1 MKKFLLYLLIII
13 FSYNP
18 AVADGDLWD
27 NFGDQNTYGQQAV
40 TDKEFEQALESKKR
54 KKKRDKNIPK
64 GEEFSQS
71 NETEIISKN
80 SKEIPILMVPLDLKV
95 DAVNII
101 PIGHYQVESEKKD
114 NQIFL
119 KFYQAHSLIAKIPAE
134 ETNDDFGEETINFV
148 KLRDHGENHVEIIYG
163 GLDFNAYTILEIK

>member
-1 MKKFLLYLLIII
+1 M
-13 FSYNP
+13 
-18 AVADGDLWD
+18 
-27 NFGDQNTYGQQAV
+27 
-40 TDKEFEQALESKKR
+40 ESKKR

-71 NETEIISKN
+71 NETEMLSKN
-80 SKEIPILMVPLDLKV
+80 TSDIPILMVPVVLKLN
-95 DAVNII
+95 DKTFI
-101 PIGHYQVESEKKD
+101 PIGHYQVESEKRD

-119 KFYQAHSLIAKIPAE
+119 KLYQAHSLIAKIPAE

-163 GLDFNAYTILEIK
+163 GFDFNAYTILEIR